1 MCGTLEEN
9 AHNLHDSAIEMVDST
24 TDQNAATQQLS
35 ESLENT
41 NKTVDNVYKE
51 VKHINDIVE
60 AIALQITETLQ
71 MSKKVKLDADDMC
84 NNAQQAYEN
93 GKQELD
99 STRLSVEHAID
110 SLNELSKINQLATE
124 ILSIANKTNLLSLN
138 ASIEAARAG
147 EAGRGFAVVASEIRE
162 LSDSTKKLIV
172 ENNAKAE
179 EIIPKIN
186 ASIDSIKELI
196 ENINEM
202 NEKVATIAATSEEIS
217 SQTSCVQSMADELRD
232 AVENI

>member
-1 MCGTLEEN
+1 MVQTLMECCGTLEEN
-9 AHNLHDSAIEMVDST
+9 THNLHDSAIEMVDST
-24 TDQNAATQQLS
+24 TDQTAATQQLS
-35 ESLENT
+35 ASLENT
-41 NKTVDNVYKE
+41 NKTVDNVYKK

-60 AIALQITETLQ
+60 AIDLQITETLQ

-84 NNAQQAYEN
+84 SNAQQAYEN

-147 EAGRGFAVVASEIRE
+147 EAGKGFAVVAGEIGT
-162 LSDSTKKLIV
+162 LAD
-172 ENNAKAE
+172 
-179 EIIPKIN
+179 
-186 ASIDSIKELI
+186 
-196 ENINEM
+196 
-202 NEKVATIAATSEEIS
+202 TSK
-217 SQTSCVQSMADELRD
+217 
-232 AVENI
+232 

>member
-1 MCGTLEEN
+1 
-9 AHNLHDSAIEMVDST
+9 
-24 TDQNAATQQLS
+24 
-35 ESLENT
+35 
-41 NKTVDNVYKE
+41 
-51 VKHINDIVE
+51 
-60 AIALQITETLQ
+60 

-147 EAGRGFAVVASEIRE
+147 EAGKGFAVVAGEIGALADTSKMTAINIQTICNE
-162 LSDSTKKLIV
+162 ANNSIEVVNNCFCKIITYMQNSVVGQFESYAKQSDNNSAIA
-172 ENNAKAE
+172 ENIQNLME
-179 EIIPKIN
+179 EIPKVN
-186 ASIDSIKELI
+186 AD
-196 ENINEM
+196 
-202 NEKVATIAATSEEIS
+202 
-217 SQTSCVQSMADELRD
+217 DEGIVGNY
-232 AVENI
+232 VENIGRYKYVITYHAQEETIVEGIYVRDGIPENWGVFINAIKEFLSGFERRELFNTEHF